1 VGNKVFVIGV
11 GMTNFEK
18 PQTREWTYPEMV
30 AEAVQHAL
38 ADANIDY
45 AQIQQAFGSTSFGPL
60 AQRSL
65 YTVGQTGV
73 PIMTVTNACASGS
86 SALFLARQAVRTGD
100 IDLALAVGW
109 EKMQRGSLGGG
120 SDDGPGFLDLHLD
133 AMAALVGPLD
143 PKAPLT
149 VQMFGNAGRE
159 HMKLYGSTHEHFAWI
174 GWKNHAHSVNN
185 HRSQFRT
192 AYTIEQIQQAPMIWD
207 PLTKLQ
213 CSPTSDG
220 AAGAVLA
227 SERYVDEHD
236 LGSHAVEFAG
246 HHIATDAADSFS
258 TASCIDIMGAQ
269 VSKRAAQIAMD
280 QAEIGIDDVDV
291 IELHDC
297 FSTNELITYEAL
309 GMADTGEGHKLV
321 DNQATTYGGKW
332 VVNPSGG
339 LISKGHPIGATGV
352 AQCAELVWQVR
363 GEADKRQVS
372 GARIGLQHNIGL
384 GSAAAV
390 AVYRARA

>member
-1 VGNKVFVIGV
+1 
-11 GMTNFEK
+11 
-18 PQTREWTYPEMV
+18 
-30 AEAVQHAL
+30 
-38 ADANIDY
+38 
-45 AQIQQAFGSTSFGPL
+45 
-60 AQRSL
+60 
-65 YTVGQTGV
+65 
-73 PIMTVTNACASGS
+73 
-86 SALFLARQAVRTGD
+86 
-100 IDLALAVGW
+100 
-109 EKMQRGSLGGG
+109 
-120 SDDGPGFLDLHLD
+120 
-133 AMAALVGPLD
+133 
-143 PKAPLT
+143 
-149 VQMFGNAGRE
+149 
-159 HMKLYGSTHEHFAWI
+159 MKNY
-174 GWKNHAHSVNN
+174 AHSVNN
-185 HRSQFRT
+185 PRSQFRT
-192 AYTIEQIQQAPMIWD
+192 ACTIEQIEQAPMIWD

-280 QAEIGIDDVDV
+280 QAEVGIDDVDV

-297 FSTNELITYEAL
+297 FATNELITYEAL
-309 GMADTGEGHKLV
+309 GMAATGEGHKLV
-321 DNQATTYGGKW
+321 DNHDTTYGGKW

-352 AQCAELVWQVR
+352 AQCAELVWQLR
-363 GEADKRQVS
+363 GEADPGQVP

-390 AVYRARA
+390 AVYRARP